1 MCKALFYIGR
11 FTKRKRGGS
20 DDGGRKPQSWL
31 DQWQSEKLGTGSR
44 VQSFRPPASASI
56 NC

>member
-1 MCKALFYIGR
+1 MCKALFFIGR

>member
-1 MCKALFYIGR
+1 MGKALFFIGR
-11 FTKRKRGGS
+11 FAKRKRGGS

-44 VQSFRPPASASI
+44 VQSFRPPASVSI